1 MRHYEVTLIV
11 HPDQSSQV
19 TTMIEKYKELIT
31 SGGGIVHRDEDWG
44 RKHLAYPINKIYKAH
59 YLMMNIE
66 CDKET
71 LDKLNYNFR
80 FNDAI
85 LRNLVISKKE
95 AITEPSIMITE
106 ADKEKVKDQ
115 GKEKAKVQDSDQKQ
129 EKVMAKKQ
137 VTKRRK
143 FQIPINRFCR
153 FTTAGVKEIDYKDV
167 ETLLKNIDQS
177 GKITP
182 SRITGTS
189 AKFQR
194 QLTTAIKRA
203 RFLALIPYTDKHK
216 KQEALCK

>member
-85 LRNLVISKKE
+85 LRNLIISRSE
-95 AITEPSIMITE
+95 AITEPSIMVME
-106 ADKEKVKDQ
+106 ADKDKVKNQRKEKVAD
-115 GKEKAKVQDSDQKQ
+115 QDSDQK
-129 EKVMAKKQ
+129 
-137 VTKRRK
+137 
-143 FQIPINRFCR
+143 
-153 FTTAGVKEIDYKDV
+153 
-167 ETLLKNIDQS
+167 
-177 GKITP
+177 
-182 SRITGTS
+182 
-189 AKFQR
+189 
-194 QLTTAIKRA
+194 
-203 RFLALIPYTDKHK
+203 
-216 KQEALCK
+216 

>member
-85 LRNLVISKKE
+85 LRNLIISKKE
-95 AITEPSIMITE
+95 AITEPSIMVTE

-115 GKEKAKVQDSDQKQ
+115 SKDKASVQGSDQK
-129 EKVMAKKQ
+129 
-137 VTKRRK
+137 
-143 FQIPINRFCR
+143 
-153 FTTAGVKEIDYKDV
+153 
-167 ETLLKNIDQS
+167 
-177 GKITP
+177 
-182 SRITGTS
+182 
-189 AKFQR
+189 
-194 QLTTAIKRA
+194 
-203 RFLALIPYTDKHK
+203 
-216 KQEALCK
+216 

>member
-31 SGGGIVHRDEDWG
+31 TGGGVVHRDEDWG

-85 LRNLVISKKE
+85 LRNLIISKKE
-95 AITEPSIMITE
+95 AITDPSIMVTE
-106 ADKEKVKDQ
+106 ADKDKVKEPS
-115 GKEKAKVQDSDQKQ
+115 KEKATVQDSDQK
-129 EKVMAKKQ
+129 
-137 VTKRRK
+137 
-143 FQIPINRFCR
+143 
-153 FTTAGVKEIDYKDV
+153 
-167 ETLLKNIDQS
+167 
-177 GKITP
+177 
-182 SRITGTS
+182 
-189 AKFQR
+189 
-194 QLTTAIKRA
+194 
-203 RFLALIPYTDKHK
+203 
-216 KQEALCK
+216 

>member
-85 LRNLVISKKE
+85 LRNLIISRSE
-95 AITEPSIMITE
+95 AITEPSIMVTE
-106 ADKEKVKDQ
+106 ADKDKVKNQRKEKVAD
-115 GKEKAKVQDSDQKQ
+115 QDSDQK
-129 EKVMAKKQ
+129 
-137 VTKRRK
+137 
-143 FQIPINRFCR
+143 
-153 FTTAGVKEIDYKDV
+153 
-167 ETLLKNIDQS
+167 
-177 GKITP
+177 
-182 SRITGTS
+182 
-189 AKFQR
+189 
-194 QLTTAIKRA
+194 
-203 RFLALIPYTDKHK
+203 
-216 KQEALCK
+216 

>member
-31 SGGGIVHRDEDWG
+31 LGGGFVHRDEDWG

-85 LRNLVISKKE
+85 LRNLIISKKE
-95 AITEPSIMITE
+95 AITEPSIMVTE

-115 GKEKAKVQDSDQKQ
+115 GKEKATVQGSDQK
-129 EKVMAKKQ
+129 
-137 VTKRRK
+137 
-143 FQIPINRFCR
+143 
-153 FTTAGVKEIDYKDV
+153 
-167 ETLLKNIDQS
+167 
-177 GKITP
+177 
-182 SRITGTS
+182 
-189 AKFQR
+189 
-194 QLTTAIKRA
+194 
-203 RFLALIPYTDKHK
+203 
-216 KQEALCK
+216 

>member
-85 LRNLVISKKE
+85 LRNLIISKKE

-115 GKEKAKVQDSDQKQ
+115 SKEKAKVQDSDQK
-129 EKVMAKKQ
+129 
-137 VTKRRK
+137 
-143 FQIPINRFCR
+143 
-153 FTTAGVKEIDYKDV
+153 
-167 ETLLKNIDQS
+167 
-177 GKITP
+177 
-182 SRITGTS
+182 
-189 AKFQR
+189 
-194 QLTTAIKRA
+194 
-203 RFLALIPYTDKHK
+203 
-216 KQEALCK
+216 

>member
-85 LRNLVISKKE
+85 LRNLIISKKE

-106 ADKEKVKDQ
+106 SDKEKVKDQ
-115 GKEKAKVQDSDQKQ
+115 GKEKAKVQDSDQK
-129 EKVMAKKQ
+129 
-137 VTKRRK
+137 
-143 FQIPINRFCR
+143 
-153 FTTAGVKEIDYKDV
+153 
-167 ETLLKNIDQS
+167 
-177 GKITP
+177 
-182 SRITGTS
+182 
-189 AKFQR
+189 
-194 QLTTAIKRA
+194 
-203 RFLALIPYTDKHK
+203 
-216 KQEALCK
+216 

>member
-31 SGGGIVHRDEDWG
+31 TGGGVVHRDEDWG

-85 LRNLVISKKE
+85 LRNLIISKKE
-95 AITEPSIMITE
+95 AITEPSIMVTE
-106 ADKEKVKDQ
+106 ADKDKVK
-115 GKEKAKVQDSDQKQ
+115 EPSKAKTTVQDSDQK
-129 EKVMAKKQ
+129 
-137 VTKRRK
+137 
-143 FQIPINRFCR
+143 
-153 FTTAGVKEIDYKDV
+153 
-167 ETLLKNIDQS
+167 
-177 GKITP
+177 
-182 SRITGTS
+182 
-189 AKFQR
+189 
-194 QLTTAIKRA
+194 
-203 RFLALIPYTDKHK
+203 
-216 KQEALCK
+216 

>member
-31 SGGGIVHRDEDWG
+31 SSGGIVHRDEDWG

-85 LRNLVISKKE
+85 LRNLIISKKE
-95 AITEPSIMITE
+95 AITEPSIMVTE

-115 GKEKAKVQDSDQKQ
+115 GKEKATVQGSDQK
-129 EKVMAKKQ
+129 
-137 VTKRRK
+137 
-143 FQIPINRFCR
+143 
-153 FTTAGVKEIDYKDV
+153 
-167 ETLLKNIDQS
+167 
-177 GKITP
+177 
-182 SRITGTS
+182 
-189 AKFQR
+189 
-194 QLTTAIKRA
+194 
-203 RFLALIPYTDKHK
+203 
-216 KQEALCK
+216 

>member
-31 SGGGIVHRDEDWG
+31 SSGGIVHRDEDWG

-85 LRNLVISKKE
+85 LRNLIISKKK

-115 GKEKAKVQDSDQKQ
+115 GKEKAKVQDSDQK
-129 EKVMAKKQ
+129 
-137 VTKRRK
+137 
-143 FQIPINRFCR
+143 
-153 FTTAGVKEIDYKDV
+153 
-167 ETLLKNIDQS
+167 
-177 GKITP
+177 
-182 SRITGTS
+182 
-189 AKFQR
+189 
-194 QLTTAIKRA
+194 
-203 RFLALIPYTDKHK
+203 
-216 KQEALCK
+216 

>member
-85 LRNLVISKKE
+85 LRNLIISKKE
-95 AITEPSIMITE
+95 AITEPSIMVTE
-106 ADKEKVKDQ
+106 ADKDKVK
-115 GKEKAKVQDSDQKQ
+115 EPSKAKAAVQDSDQK
-129 EKVMAKKQ
+129 
-137 VTKRRK
+137 
-143 FQIPINRFCR
+143 
-153 FTTAGVKEIDYKDV
+153 
-167 ETLLKNIDQS
+167 
-177 GKITP
+177 
-182 SRITGTS
+182 
-189 AKFQR
+189 
-194 QLTTAIKRA
+194 
-203 RFLALIPYTDKHK
+203 
-216 KQEALCK
+216 

>member
-31 SGGGIVHRDEDWG
+31 SDGGIVHRDEDWG

-85 LRNLVISKKE
+85 LRNLIISKKE

-115 GKEKAKVQDSDQKQ
+115 GKEKAKVQDSDQK
-129 EKVMAKKQ
+129 
-137 VTKRRK
+137 
-143 FQIPINRFCR
+143 
-153 FTTAGVKEIDYKDV
+153 
-167 ETLLKNIDQS
+167 
-177 GKITP
+177 
-182 SRITGTS
+182 
-189 AKFQR
+189 
-194 QLTTAIKRA
+194 
-203 RFLALIPYTDKHK
+203 
-216 KQEALCK
+216 